1 MDCCN
6 RKNCIASCE
15 IIGLTVSTIIGI
27 IVGYLFAVGLIPITI
42 NLITIALFM
51 SVIGLA
57 ILIVSLLSANR
68 PGACNA
74 FHECVCRTSKLLLT
88 GSIGTLLATTISAIL
103 GVTVVSLVVSVFVGL
118 SAFFFVLMIIAIIC
132 LINCII
138 KELCER
144 DLD

>member
-57 ILIVSLLSANR
+57 ILIVSLLGPSFVN
-68 PGACNA
+68 
-74 FHECVCRTSKLLLT
+74 VVTST
-88 GSIGTLLATTISAIL
+88 FSP
-103 GVTVVSLVVSVFVGL
+103 
-118 SAFFFVLMIIAIIC
+118 
-132 LINCII
+132 
-138 KELCER
+138 
-144 DLD
+144 